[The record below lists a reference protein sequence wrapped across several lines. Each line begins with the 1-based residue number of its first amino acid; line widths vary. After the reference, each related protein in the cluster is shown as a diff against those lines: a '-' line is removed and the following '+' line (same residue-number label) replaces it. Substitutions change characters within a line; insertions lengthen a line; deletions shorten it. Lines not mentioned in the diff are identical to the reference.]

1 LLPIPDPETV
11 TAGGIRVAAKATG
24 EEQSRVVAPANQ
36 VIEKEPS
43 GITLSELGKK
53 YLDHMRASGRA
64 EKHIRNGDRLET
76 EIRQIFLLDMKNYKK

>member
-24 EEQSRVVAPANQ
+24 EKQSRVVAPANQ